1 MRAVGSSPLP
11 AAPRASRAA
20 RCEDT
25 RLHSDRNAVQRAL
38 RTAGTSRQ
46 LPAAAAFVVGLG
58 CAVDPAQPIWM
69 RALLG
74 LALTGVATGH
84 LAATRA
90 FIRVGA
96 RVLANRHALQA
107 LGIAAAGLVVMA
119 MIAPHA
125 EGQQV
130 VSGMTEQ
137 WRLASL
143 MWGGRLLRGA
153 QRLFVVL
160 AGFEVVASG
169 MVLLLGSK
177 RLDEAAGGFV
187 IKILVMSLCFF
198 AMTSFELVV
207 PRIFDSFVAA
217 GQQASLV
224 PSLNPAQVAGIGIL
238 TAGKILG
245 GSTMGPLSLNLPLLF
260 LGMIVALLVLL
271 AFCGIACQ
279 IVYCLVEGYVVMSA
293 GLFFLGFASFRGTA
307 TLADN
312 YLTYV
317 MHCGIKVM
325 MLYLLVPIGSSI
337 AQEWPPLSLA
347 PLIDMTAPF
356 EMLMGSC
363 VFCGLVMFLP
373 GAFASKITGG
383 ASLGI
388 AQALRN
394 N

>member
-1 MRAVGSSPLP
+1 MNEPGQVEELRTH
-11 AAPRASRAA
+11 PRAERAGGIM
-20 RCEDT
+20 RYGP
-25 RLHSDRNAVQRAL
+25 HSDRNAARAKVN
-38 RTAGTSRQ
+38 R
-46 LPAAAAFVVGLG
+46 
-58 CAVDPAQPIWM
+58 
-69 RALLG
+69 
-74 LALTGVATGH
+74 LAL
-84 LAATRA
+84 
-90 FIRVGA
+90 
-96 RVLANRHALQA
+96 RVLALAV
-107 LGIAAAGLVVMA
+107 AGLFVTA
-119 MIAPHA
+119 IIAPHA
-125 EGQQV
+125 AGQQV

-137 WRLASL
+137 WRQASL
-143 MWGGRLLRGA
+143 MWGGRLLRSA
-153 QRLFVVL
+153 QRLFVLL
-160 AGFEVVASG
+160 AGFEVVASA

-198 AMTSFELVV
+198 AMTSFELIV
-207 PRIFDSFVAA
+207 PPIFDSFVAA

-238 TAGKILG
+238 TAGKILA
-245 GSTMGPLSLNLPLLF
+245 GSTLGPPMLNTPLF
-260 LGMIVALLVLL
+260 IIGMIVALLVLL
-271 AFCGIACQ
+271 AFAGIACQ

-325 MLYLLVPIGSSI
+325 MLYLLVPIGSTI
-337 AQEWPPLSLA
+337 AQNWPPLSLA
-347 PLIDMTAPF
+347 PLLDMTAPF